1 MKKSLLVVLSLS
13 ISSSALAVEENNNI
27 FTQCEPSTLST
38 LLDYTKKKNEFVAQ
52 NPFSNN
58 CVSFLINNIDSP
70 IYTNE
75 NFELNQL
82 YENYKKLSKTN
93 ENMVVNLVDH
103 KNNKVYQF
111 FRMSEE
117 DFFMQSMKKSW
128 GTYNE
133 LMEKYFDDFIKLH
146 ELYHLDF
153 DNQKDLTRKE
163 QESLS
168 DISSIVFL
176 SLEEKLTVSETIDFL
191 KTVRNLR
198 NRDKVKG
205 YEHPISGKVYDDEHL
220 EKSMFSKVIDK
231 FEEYDLEL
239 PLNQV
244 DLFKDIKKENI
255 SKKIR
260 DITKR

>member
-1 MKKSLLVVLSLS
+1 MKKSILLVLSLN
-13 ISSSALAVEENNNI
+13 ISGQAVSEESNI
-27 FTQCEPSTLST
+27 FAQCESSTLST
-38 LLDYTKKKNEFVAQ
+38 LLHYTKTKNEFISQ

-58 CVSFLINNIDSP
+58 CVSFLINDIKKIN
-70 IYTNE
+70 YEKE

-82 YENYKKLSKTN
+82 YDNYKKIALSN

-133 LMEKYFDDFIKLH
+133 LMEKYFEDFIKLH

-153 DNQKDLTRKE
+153 ENQKDLTRKE

-176 SLEEKLTVSETIDFL
+176 SLDEKLTVSETIDFL

-198 NRDKVKG
+198 NRDKLKG
-205 YEHPISGKVYDDEHL
+205 YPHPLSGIVYDDEHY
-220 EKSMFSKVIDK
+220 EKYMFSKVIDK
-231 FEEYDLEL
+231 LKESDLEL
-239 PLNQV
+239 PLNQL